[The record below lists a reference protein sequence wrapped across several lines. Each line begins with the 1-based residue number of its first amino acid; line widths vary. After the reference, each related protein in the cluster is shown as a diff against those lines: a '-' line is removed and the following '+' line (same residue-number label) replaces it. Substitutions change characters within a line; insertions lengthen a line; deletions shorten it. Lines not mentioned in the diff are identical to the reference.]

1 MCKKWRRKK
10 NRSQYTDRVEERFQT
25 IITLVRD
32 LDKREF
38 NRLQEGMQLAWEAYS
53 KVRQAKGNEEREVG
67 DIDIAE
73 KLLSE

>member
-10 NRSQYTDRVEERFQT
+10 NHSQYTDRVEERFQT

-53 KVRQAKGNEEREVG
+53 KVRQAKSNEEREVG